1 MKYLCI
7 CSNRS
12 GSHFLEKALKL
23 PAKQDNN
30 FLQQNHNNFKKKE
43 VGLFR
48 FHSINHAKE
57 KYDVFM
63 DWTKTFIASADL
75 IQVHIRANVFDMSLS
90 QVVRKTIHSH
100 TMNDV
105 SLSKLTIDIKNLNNT
120 YELNKSFMLQFG
132 SDIEKETDSL
142 YCHRKL
148 GPLSKPRLW
157 YNYNLIIRSIRWR
170 NENEEASPPS
180 LKRRLFLRPSAVKV
194 PKRKCA
200 GGITSAKTSLSKWKQ
215 QLVENAASLFASTD
229 KQSSEAAERIAHLEQ
244 LVGRLTVAL
253 DIQKKASAWLS

>member
-1 MKYLCI
+1 MY

-120 YELNKSFMLQFG
+120 YELNKLLCFN
-132 SDIEKETDSL
+132 DIEKETDL
-142 YCHRKL
+142 YL
-148 GPLSKPRLW
+148 D
-157 YNYNLIIRSIRWR
+157 NL
-170 NENEEASPPS
+170 
-180 LKRRLFLRPSAVKV
+180 
-194 PKRKCA
+194 
-200 GGITSAKTSLSKWKQ
+200 
-215 QLVENAASLFASTD
+215 
-229 KQSSEAAERIAHLEQ
+229 
-244 LVGRLTVAL
+244 
-253 DIQKKASAWLS
+253 